1 MLAPFPARDRLAI
14 TREPGMAPRAANA
27 LLDPDNV
34 GHRTNGHAPWFVPIY
49 QSTISVGRKRA
60 DPKFLQG
67 RTSPCLSVRVTVE
80 LSVAGA

>member
-1 MLAPFPARDRLAI
+1 
-14 TREPGMAPRAANA
+14 MAPRAANA

>member
-1 MLAPFPARDRLAI
+1 VPFPAEDRLAI
-14 TREPGMAPRAANA
+14 TRQPGMTPRTANA
-27 LLDPDNV
+27 LLDPHNF

-49 QSTISVGRKRA
+49 QSTISVGRNRA

-67 RTSPCLSVRVTVE
+67 RSSPRLSVRVTVE